1 MTRNE
6 FLEELKEAM
15 HRDEGLDENM
25 LLDDI
30 DEWDSL
36 AFVSIMVLFKN
47 LFDMKITGDD
57 LKKCQKVSDLIAL
70 AKLS

>member
-1 MTRNE
+1 MTKNE

-15 HRDEGLDENM
+15 HRDESLDENM

-47 LFDMKITGDD
+47 LFDIKITGDD